1 MDGEL
6 PPGVYEQLLTQALVR
21 SLQDHQG
28 TATLQSLNKHEAG
41 DRLALHIGAMIRR
54 AVESIPLAD
63 RLAVASQV
71 AARLAEDLQ
80 ALVPADMS
88 PDMPTEELEVLHGI
102 GAVQPDGSIRQY
114 PRPLTPLVDT
124 TLLTNSPGEPRLMSQ
139 IDSEIASADSID
151 LVMAF
156 IRRSGLNP
164 VRAALARHCAQGRRL
179 RVLTTTYTGSTQL
192 EALRDLTRLGAEV
205 RVSYDTS
212 DTRLHAKAWL
222 FVRRSGY
229 STAFIGSSNLT
240 HQAQHTG
247 LEWNLRVSEQRN
259 GDVLDKVRAV
269 FDAYWEGDDFLA
281 FDAVEF
287 AERTRQ
293 LQLSTDLSPVEI
305 RLEPFQE
312 RLLEQ
317 IEVSRDRGQHRNLLV
332 SATGTGKTVMAAV
345 WYGRM
350 RAQLPR
356 ARLLFIA
363 HRKELLIQARATI
376 RQHLRDG
383 AFGEL
388 WVDGQRPTEF
398 EHVFASVQSL
408 HTLSFLD
415 PTHFDVVI
423 IDEFHHAAADT
434 YQRVLEHLRPLELV
448 GMTATPERSDGQPI
462 LHWFGNKIAA
472 ELRLWDAIDQHRLS
486 PFTYFGISDGTDL
499 SRVRWIR
506 GSGYDIAELSKVY
519 TGDHRWVRHVVQEV
533 RQRTDPEFRALGF
546 CVDIAHAEFMA
557 TEFTRLGIPA
567 VHVSG
572 RTPRALREQALAD
585 LRDGRV
591 QVVFSVDLFNEGID
605 VPVVD
610 TLLLMRPTE
619 SPVLFL
625 QQLGRGL
632 RKAVGKTDCLVLDF
646 IGHHRQE
653 FRFDR
658 RYRALLGGT
667 RKELD
672 QAVQAG
678 FPFLPAG
685 CHMQLDRV
693 AREQVLRSIREAVP
707 SRWPAKVEELRSMV
721 SAGHKAELTTYL
733 EHSGLDLADVYDG
746 THTWSSLVADAGLEA
761 SPEGPHEKAL
771 RSAVNRL
778 LHVDDALRLEGYPS
792 ALRGEQAG
800 TQLERML
807 VAAMTEKIT
816 NKDTTVAGAMALI
829 RQHPRIV
836 DDLNSLFEVLEV
848 DHVQP
853 ALHTHPDVPLRLHAR
868 YTRLEILAAFASGSA
883 ARTRPWREGTIHL
896 PERAVDIHVITLNKS
911 VGHFSPTTRYRDYAI
926 NRHLF
931 HWESQSTTP
940 EDGPTGRR
948 YRGLGP
954 PTTQL
959 FFARLDTTTRAFWFL
974 GPAHYVEH
982 AGERPM
988 AITWRL
994 EHPLPGDLFALFAAA
1009 VA

>member
-1 MDGEL
+1 M
-6 PPGVYEQLLTQALVR
+6 V
-21 SLQDHQG
+21 
-28 TATLQSLNKHEAG
+28 
-41 DRLALHIGAMIRR
+41 RR
-54 AVESIPLAD
+54 AVESIPLAN

-71 AARLAEDLQ
+71 AARLAADLQ

-88 PDMPTEELEVLHGI
+88 PDVLTEELEVLRGI
-102 GAVQPDGSIRQY
+102 GTVQPDGSVRQY

-124 TLLTNSPGEPRLMSQ
+124 TLLTNAPGEPRLVSQ

-222 FVRRSGY
+222 FVRRSGS

-269 FDAYWEGDDFLA
+269 FEGYWEGGDFLA

-293 LQLSTDLSPVEI
+293 LPLSTELSPVEI

-317 IEVSRDRGQHRNLLV
+317 IEVSRARGQHRNLLV

-350 RAQLPR
+350 RALLPR

-388 WVDGQRPTEF
+388 WVDGQRPAEF
-398 EHVFASVQSL
+398 ENVFASVQSL
-408 HTLSFLD
+408 HTLDFLD
-415 PTHFDVVI
+415 PAHFDVVI

-434 YQRVLEHLRPLELV
+434 YQRVLEHLRPLELL

-462 LHWFGNKIAA
+462 LQWFGDKIAA

-486 PFTYFGISDGTDL
+486 PFTYFGISDETDL

-506 GSGYDIAELSKVY
+506 GSGYDVVELSKVY
-519 TGDHRWVRHVVQEV
+519 TGNHRWVRHVVQEI
-533 RQRTDPEFRALGF
+533 RQRTDPGFRALGF

-557 TEFTRLGIPA
+557 AEFTRLGIPA
-567 VHVSG
+567 VHVTG
-572 RTPRALREQALAD
+572 RTPRVLREKALAD

-610 TLLLMRPTE
+610 TLLLLRPTE

-646 IGHHRQE
+646 IGHHRTE

-658 RYRALLGGT
+658 RFRALLGGT
-667 RKELD
+667 RKDLEH
-672 QAVQAG
+672 AVRTG
-678 FPFLPAG
+678 FPYLPAG
-685 CHMQLDRV
+685 CHMQLDPV
-693 AREQVLRSIREAVP
+693 ARDEVLHSIRDAVP

-721 SAGHKAELTTYL
+721 TAGYKADLSTYL
-733 EHSGLDLADVYDG
+733 DHSGLDLADVYDG
-746 THTWSSLVADAGLEA
+746 THTWSSLMADAGLEVS
-761 SPEGPHEKAL
+761 SPGPHEQVL
-771 RSAVNRL
+771 RAAVSRL
-778 LHVDDALRLEGYPS
+778 LHVDDTVRLEGYTS
-792 ALRGEQAG
+792 VLRGERARSP
-800 TQLERML
+800 LERML
-807 VAAMTEKIT
+807 VAAMTERIT
-816 NKDTTVAGAMALI
+816 SKDTTVAQAMELI

-836 DDLNSLFEVLEV
+836 SDLNALFEVLEV

-853 ALHTHPDVPLRLHAR
+853 ALETHPDVPLRLHAR
-868 YTRLEILAAFASGSA
+868 YTRLEILAAFASWQRRENTPMARGHHPSSRAGRGYPRDHVEQERWPFLSYHPLSRLRDQPTPAALGESVDNPRGRANRPTVPRPGTAYDATVLRSLGHNDAGILVPWTSPLRRARGGTADGDHLASGIPA
-883 ARTRPWREGTIHL
+883 ARRSLRSVRCRSRLTGTCWHA
-896 PERAVDIHVITLNKS
+896 PSVRGRVDDQVAAEPK
-911 VGHFSPTTRYRDYAI
+911 A
-926 NRHLF
+926 
-931 HWESQSTTP
+931 
-940 EDGPTGRR
+940 
-948 YRGLGP
+948 
-954 PTTQL
+954 
-959 FFARLDTTTRAFWFL
+959 
-974 GPAHYVEH
+974 PA
-982 AGERPM
+982 
-988 AITWRL
+988 T
-994 EHPLPGDLFALFAAA
+994 
-1009 VA
+1009 